1 MNTKVKL
8 DRLEHYIPSPSVDG
22 LLYVDE
28 NEEKMVFKPLG
39 ELNAKFGRDN
49 ITAGFNVE
57 YDDVKNKFI
66 ISSGQTTVY
75 KRLGYTY
82 DINGLHI
89 HFPLWGLNGVYK
101 FEEQDIATVEKDDS
115 TILYSIP
122 EMTSDITPYG
132 KCSESKSK
140 GGATE
145 GRVGNVYD
153 MFNSSDSEFKHS
165 FSPVGAN
172 FYINYM
178 FDKDGDKKVKPINV
192 YIKNG
197 SEDIGSKN
205 YTCKIYGTKYKHP
218 FDSNDWELIKTITN
232 EHPIDAYAATTHI
245 LNTNNYFTGIRIL
258 FDTTKICLNR
268 INVYGVTKDE
278 FGNNAK
284 NKYFLCHIL
293 RNGVEKNI
301 FVASYNDIPVFDND
315 TLIDFL
321 PINTT
326 ECYIN
331 DFDNQVYYETN
342 GNSQYI
348 PDLTSDGKTKV
359 IITPD
364 GIHMRKLFEYTVENG
379 KIISYYPKTD
389 LATSYVNRFV
399 IAEQQGAMGYKIYSD
414 GWKIQW
420 GNQNNPTFPVAFEDK
435 PLIISPS
442 TAKNVSNIGMTC
454 NGNWIVKGY

>member
-8 DRLEHYIPSPSVDG
+8 DRLEHYIPSPSNDG
-22 LLYVDE
+22 LLYVDD

-57 YDDVKNKFI
+57 YDDVQNKFI

-75 KRLGYTY
+75 KRIGYTY
-82 DINGLHI
+82 DNNGLHI
-89 HFPLWGLNGVYK
+89 QFPMWGLNGVYQ

-115 TILYSIP
+115 TTIYTIP
-122 EMTSDITPYG
+122 NMTSNTSPYG
-132 KCSESKSK
+132 KCSHLISD
-140 GGATE
+140 ATLS
-145 GRVGNVYD
+145 GNVYD
-153 MFNSSDSEFKHS
+153 IFNTNDNEIEAASYPVI
-165 FSPVGAN
+165 SPKA
-172 FYINYM
+172 ITYM
-178 FDKDGDKKVKPINV
+178 FDANGEIEVKPISI
-192 YIKNG
+192 YIRNG
-197 SEDIGSKN
+197 SLGFSHVSDF
-205 YTCKIYGTKYKHP
+205 KIQGTKYKHP
-218 FDSNDWELIKTITN
+218 DNVYVTNDWVDIKDITLTQPAQADKAMSYTFNTN
-232 EHPIDAYAATTHI
+232 EYYKGFRFLFNASKLSFHRVQ
-245 LNTNNYFTGIRIL
+245 LTGI
-258 FDTTKICLNR
+258 TKNEI
-268 INVYGVTKDE
+268 
-278 FGNNAK
+278 GNNTK

-326 ECYIN
+326 RYMVN

-342 GNSQYI
+342 GNSVYT
-348 PDLTSDGKTKV
+348 PDLTEDGKTEV

-364 GIHMRKLFEYTVENG
+364 GIHSRELFEYTVDNG
-379 KIISYYPKTD
+379 NIISYYPKTD
-389 LATSYVNRFV
+389 LATSYVNRFI

-442 TAKNVSNIGMTC
+442 TATNVTNIGMTC